1 MTMTQA
7 QHSIIV
13 TFLTQ
18 KCQLIETAFI
28 EEMTDHFVVS
38 VEARMTDSLSFEK
51 ALQRTVDDFGGRKNI
66 QKMEWTYRKVFLKS
80 LLRDWWALVKS
91 QFCKPKRLR
100 TLLVVGLVTFVSL
113 YFGLKTNFVLVIERN
128 VLWALVQWGGVV
140 PVILLSWFFLQR
152 VVPQLKKV
160 GIVRSP
166 SILRTLLSSLLLTL
180 ALLLYLGL
188 RSTEMSML
196 LKGLSYSI
204 LWSTL
209 AVFYLALLEYSMK
222 TDPDLW
228 YQTR

>member
-1 MTMTQA
+1 MTQD
-7 QHSIIV
+7 QHSIVV

-38 VEARMTDSLSFEK
+38 VEAQMMTDSHSFEE
-51 ALQRTVDDFGGRKNI
+51 ALELTIDEFGGPNNI

-80 LLRDWWALVKS
+80 LLRDWWALVNS
-91 QFCKPKRLR
+91 QFSKSKRLR
-100 TLLVVGLVTFVSL
+100 MLLVVGLITFVSL
-113 YFGLKTNFVLVIERN
+113 YFGLMTDFVDVIERH
-128 VLWALVQWGGVV
+128 VLWALVKSGGVP

-166 SILRTLLSSLLLTL
+166 SILRTLLSSLLLTGT
-180 ALLLYLGL
+180 LLLYLGISSL
-188 RSTEMSML
+188 EMSML
-196 LKGLSYSI
+196 LKGFSYSI

-222 TDPDLW
+222 TDPDSW